1 MRGDDDDTDDD
12 DAVDGVGSRHQRRM
26 QGGGHLADDLDAD
39 EQREYEQCDGNDD
52 VHGLF
57 LAFCGGTS
65 GYDEGVVKFLV
76 QVDAQTTVMHE
87 VGEHVA
93 HVAGEQV
100 RGGVGNLAGE
110 IRGTDDGHSPIGHLR
125 ADAGSLDVAA
135 QGRWPHSRR

>member
-1 MRGDDDDTDDD
+1 
-12 DAVDGVGSRHQRRM
+12 M

-76 QVDAQTTVMHE
+76 QVDAQTPVMHE

-100 RGGVGNLAGE
+100 QTVVPLIENSGKGLFYKKCRTFLDAIANGDPAPIPSSQILYNQAIIDGINKSAACGHEVE
-110 IRGTDDGHSPIGHLR
+110 IKI
-125 ADAGSLDVAA
+125 AEI
-135 QGRWPHSRR
+135 